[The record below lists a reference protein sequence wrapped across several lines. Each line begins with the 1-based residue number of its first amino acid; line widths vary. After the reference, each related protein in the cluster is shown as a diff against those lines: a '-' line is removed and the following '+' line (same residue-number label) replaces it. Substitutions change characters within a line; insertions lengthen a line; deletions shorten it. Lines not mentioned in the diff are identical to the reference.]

1 MIYGGGARLVVRA
14 GGTLAGALSA
24 VTGAG
29 AGAARTG
36 KR

>member
-14 GGTLAGALSA
+14 GGTLASALSA

-29 AGAARTG
+29 TGTARAGE
-36 KR
+36 